1 MIFLLKRP
9 VEQMQLHLTAECLT
23 VDQPHCIFN
32 QQIENTVELRKI
44 QQDKQ
49 MRKES
54 LMFQEDF
61 SL

>member
-1 MIFLLKRP
+1 
-9 VEQMQLHLTAECLT
+9 MQLHLTAECLT
-23 VDQPHCIFN
+23 VDQPHCLVN

-49 MRKES
+49 MRKGS